1 MTRNLHQEMQTL
13 HYGGA
18 AYEGAIYQNEFIMGV
33 HYKGA
38 NYGGETCLDLYVF
51 ASVRGGGRD

>member
-1 MTRNLHQEMQTL
+1 MQTL